1 MSREPAGSP
10 GEKPIDTVIC
20 VHGFWSHGNGMLL
33 IMRHFE
39 NEYGWTTP
47 TFSYPSVKGSLDE
60 NADLLARF
68 IDDEGLQRCHIV
80 GHSLGGVLALR
91 MLSRDN
97 PGFEGR
103 VVCLGSPLSGS
114 RAAHFLSRQNWA
126 EQILGRSLPEGTIH
140 SVANE
145 WAREVCERVEVGVV
159 AGSIPFGIGQI
170 AGGFKE
176 PNDGTVAVSETQL
189 DGARDHITMSVS
201 HTGMLISRA
210 ASDQAAA
217 FLKRGEFL
225 RNPLY

>member
-1 MSREPAGSP
+1 MTLEQADSP
-10 GEKPIDTVIC
+10 GTKPIDSVIC
-20 VHGFWSHGNGMLL
+20 VHGFWSHGNGMVL
-33 IMRHFE
+33 IKRHFV
-39 NEYGWTTP
+39 NEYGWNAM

-60 NADLLARF
+60 NADLLAKF
-68 IDDEGLQRCHIV
+68 IEDEGLERCHIV
-80 GHSLGGVLALR
+80 GHSLGGVLTLR
-91 MLSRDN
+91 MLSRSN
-97 PGFEGR
+97 SSFAGR

-145 WAREVCERVEVGVV
+145 WAGEVCERVDVGVV
-159 AGSIPFGIGQI
+159 AGSIPVGIGQI
-170 AGGFKE
+170 AGGFNE

-189 DGARDHITMSVS
+189 DGARDHITMAVS
-201 HTGMLISRA
+201 HMGMLISRA
-210 ASDQAAA
+210 AADQAAA